1 MTAEGARG
9 CVWRAAGRRCRGCR
23 HADVS
28 RHRTQPYRTVPY
40 HTVSYLTA
48 GTYGKAYLTLS
59 LSKKARGK
67 ESRCGKPAKMWKTL
81 WKACG
86 ELVSRRSGRC
96 GRARARRSMGA
107 CRQGGCAGA
116 VLACGRAWSGGGAAV
131 DRSCARGR
139 GCGGADAGSGGGRVR
154 RSMGACRQGGT
165 CGCGRGFWSGTV
177 WHALSAGAGVVDAF
191 GWRVVAAVRC
201 GTRVQRRA
209 RWLDFF
215 QREKI
220 LDKLCKSILNWK
232 QGITQAAPGDGLR
245 HRPHRRSCSAH
256 PTSTS
261 SVAAWPPRHL
271 PRIAKGDARSHP
283 RRALPPRA
291 PLRVRASHIH
301 LIRRGDFGHVLRVRR
316 APFRR
321 CPPQN
326 GDEKLRPASNR
337 CWAEFCDSSR
347 AGAAAFSLAFRLPF
361 RWLSCAAAFS
371 LAFLC
376 ACGHRAAFLTRP
388 SRSCPRATPRTGCA
402 YGRSGGRTPSS
413 PATTAGQTR

>member
-9 CVWRAAGRRCRGCR
+9 CAWRAAGRRCRGRR

-28 RHRTQPYRTVPY
+28 RHRTQPYRTVPH

-81 WKACG
+81 WKTCFKA
-86 ELVSRRSGRC
+86 LRPLR
-96 GRARARRSMGA
+96 
-107 CRQGGCAGA
+107 AGA
-116 VLACGRAWSGGGAAV
+116 GAAEHGAV
-131 DRSCARGR
+131 PT
-139 GCGGADAGSGGGRVR
+139 GG
-154 RSMGACRQGGT
+154 M
-165 CGCGRGFWSGTV
+165 CGCGRGFWSGPV
-177 WHALSAGAGVVDAF
+177 WRVLSAGAGVVDAF

-209 RWLDFF
+209 RWLAFLL
-215 QREKI
+215 REKM

-232 QGITQAAPGDGLR
+232 QGITQAAAGDGLR
-245 HRPHRRSCSAH
+245 HRPHRRSCSVY

-261 SVAAWPPRHL
+261 SVAATSVMRC
-271 PRIAKGDARSHP
+271 AFDAC
-283 RRALPPRA
+283 LT
-291 PLRVRASHIH
+291 
-301 LIRRGDFGHVLRVRR
+301 
-316 APFRR
+316 
-321 CPPQN
+321 
-326 GDEKLRPASNR
+326 
-337 CWAEFCDSSR
+337 
-347 AGAAAFSLAFRLPF
+347 GAALRKTETKNSAPHRTDAGRSFVTAAAQARLPF

-371 LAFLC
+371 QPFLC

-413 PATTAGQTR
+413 PATTAGRTR

>member
-1 MTAEGARG
+1 MA
-9 CVWRAAGRRCRGCR
+9 
-23 HADVS
+23 
-28 RHRTQPYRTVPY
+28 
-40 HTVSYLTA
+40 
-48 GTYGKAYLTLS
+48 
-59 LSKKARGK
+59 
-67 ESRCGKPAKMWKTL
+67 
-81 WKACG
+81 
-86 ELVSRRSGRC
+86 
-96 GRARARRSMGA
+96 
-107 CRQGGCAGA
+107 
-116 VLACGRAWSGGGAAV
+116 GGGAALSRV
-131 DRSCARGR
+131 SSRGRLAAPYPTVPYSTVPYCVLPYSRNIRQSISYPVSLKESQGERKPLWETGENVENSVENLLQGAQAAAGGQPDGYFRPGVVRQGRSGGQGRCARAWMRWGR
-139 GCGGADAGSGGGRVR
+139 RRFWRRPGAAEHGGVPTGG
-154 RSMGACRQGGT
+154 M
-165 CGCGRGFWSGTV
+165 CGCGRGFWSGPV
-177 WHALSAGAGVVDAF
+177 WSVLSAGAGVVDAF

-201 GTRVQRRA
+201 GTRVERRA
-209 RWLDFF
+209 RWLTFLP
-215 QREKI
+215 REKM

-232 QGITQAAPGDGLR
+232 QGITQAAAGDGLR
-245 HRPHRRSCSAH
+245 HRPHRRSCSVY

-291 PLRVRASHIH
+291 PPRVCASHVY
-301 LIRRGDFGHVLRVRR
+301 LIRRGDFGHVLCVRR
-316 APFRR
+316 APYRR

-347 AGAAAFSLAFRLPF
+347 AGAAAFLWAFRLPF

-371 LAFLC
+371 QPFLC

-413 PATTAGQTR
+413 PATTAGRIR